1 MIPLRNKE
9 LLIKYLNDGYTI
21 LEACKAAQVSK
32 ASLYR
37 FFKTNPSF
45 KEDVEKAI
53 FKSKDE
59 SKEIQEQVKERKMQE
74 VKGIINRRRI

>member
-9 LLIKYLNDGYTI
+9 LLIKHLSEGYTI

-37 FFKTNPSF
+37 FFKTNPGF
-45 KEDVEKAI
+45 KEDVERAVFKAN
-53 FKSKDE
+53 DE
-59 SKEIQEQVKERKMQE
+59 SEKIQKQVEERKM
-74 VKGIINRRRI
+74 KDIRDILNRKKH